1 MIYSIHSDTGRVR
14 SHNEDS
20 VLFHERSGWFL
31 TVVADGMGGHQA
43 GDVASRMACN
53 RMLDQFKLAADELDT
68 ETIEEWL
75 RKTVSRI
82 NSDLFTYQQE
92 HPDCRGMGTT
102 LTAAV
107 GNGEDVFYINVGDS
121 RLYLLKEH
129 EITQITKDQS
139 LVGELVRQGELTEAE
154 AEVHPRRNVLLQALG
169 TEIDVSGEIGSV
181 RWRPQEILLLCTDGL
196 TNKLA
201 DSAIKAIVYEAASM
215 EDAGERL
222 IASANDRG
230 GEDNITAALIR
241 FSDQDGGA
249 V

>member
-53 RMLDQFKLAADELDT
+53 RMLDQFKLAADELDI

>member
-1 MIYSIHSDTGRVR
+1 MIYSIHSDTGKVR

-53 RMLDQFKLAADELDT
+53 RMLDQFKSAADALDT

-75 RKTVSRI
+75 RKTVDRI

-92 HPDCRGMGTT
+92 HLDCRGMGTT

-107 GNGEDVFYINVGDS
+107 GRGEDVYYINVGDS
-121 RLYLLKEH
+121 RLYLLTGNAV
-129 EITQITKDQS
+129 TQITKDQS

-169 TEIDVSGEIGSV
+169 TEMDVSGEIGSI
-181 RWRPQEILLLCTDGL
+181 RWRPEDTLLLCTDGL

-201 DSAIKAIVYEAASM
+201 DSLIMEIVHNETSL

-222 IASANDRG
+222 IASANDKG
-230 GEDNITAALIR
+230 GEDNITAALVR
-241 FSDQDGGA
+241 FHNQDGGA
-249 V
+249 L